1 MGSASAYHLSA
12 AGRRVLGLDCFKPPH
27 NVGSS
32 HGLTRV
38 IREAYFEH
46 PSYVPLVQRA
56 YELWADLEQKSGRK
70 LFLQTGGLMIG
81 PPDGPLVAG
90 ARRSAEQHKL
100 SHQILS
106 SAELRHR
113 FPAFRLEEHMV
124 AIAEP
129 RAGILFPEAA
139 VQAHLDLAAAKGA
152 TFHFDEPVLN
162 WQPRGSGVQVST
174 ATERYFAD
182 RLIISAGPWAGSLFA
197 DLHLPLAIER
207 QVLCWF
213 EPHSHPELFR
223 PECFPIY
230 LCQYAP
236 RGFFYGFPDLGDGIK
251 VAIHHGGQ
259 VGPIENVRRE
269 VDETD
274 IGSVRRLLQKF
285 VPNADGRLRSS
296 TVCVYTNT
304 PDEHFILGPHP
315 VHSQVILVSPCSG
328 HGFKFAAVIGEEV
341 AGMVAGVVSPF
352 DLSLFRPDRFA
363 R

>member
-1 MGSASAYHLSA
+1 
-12 AGRRVLGLDCFKPPH
+12 
-27 NVGSS
+27 
-32 HGLTRV
+32 
-38 IREAYFEH
+38 
-46 PSYVPLVQRA
+46 
-56 YELWADLEQKSGRK
+56 
-70 LFLQTGGLMIG
+70 
-81 PPDGPLVAG
+81 
-90 ARRSAEQHKL
+90 
-100 SHQILS
+100 
-106 SAELRHR
+106 
-113 FPAFRLEEHMV
+113 MV

-129 RAGILFPEAA
+129 RAGILFAEAA
-139 VQAHLDLAAAKGA
+139 VQAHLELAAANGA

-162 WQPRGSGVQVST
+162 WEPRGSGVQVST

-213 EPHSHPELFR
+213 EPRSQPELFR

-274 IGSVRRLLQKF
+274 IRAVRQLLQQFLPK
-285 VPNADGRLRSS
+285 ADGPLKLA
-296 TVCVYTNT
+296 TVCLYTNT

-315 VHSQVILVSPCSG
+315 VHSQVIIVSPCSG
-328 HGFKFAAVIGEEV
+328 HGFKFAAVIGEIV
-341 AGMVAGVVSPF
+341 AGMVAGALTPF